1 MATTVLDTLNG
12 LVTPQLVGAASTRLG
27 ESETAVSKGLG
38 AAFPMILAAL
48 MQRLN
53 DPNLLPQLMNLLTGR
68 ANHPEVLAN
77 PRNALPGEASE
88 EITEVGGDLLSTA
101 FGPQS
106 REATS
111 ALGEYAGV
119 KTTSASSLMT
129 LGGAL
134 IAGLLG
140 ERVRRDHLSGA
151 GLASLLSGQRS
162 GIVGALP
169 GALSSVAG
177 LGALRDAGARASAA
191 VRETHRRGGF
201 GWLWVLAALLLALGL
216 WALWGNTTA
225 PIVTG
230 SATDAMHQ
238 GGQAV
243 SGAAHQA
250 GQAANDASQYVVAK
264 LGALTTRRLPTDVE
278 LSVPE
283 RGVES
288 QVIAYLGD
296 PSRPVDETLW
306 FNFDR
311 LLFETGSATLKP
323 QSQEQLQNVAAILKA
338 YPTVKVKIG
347 GYTDNTGD
355 PATNLKLSQ
364 ARATNVMNALVALGV
379 SPERVSSDGY
389 GEQYP
394 VADNS
399 TEDGRQQNRRIAIRV
414 TQK

>member
-1 MATTVLDTLNG
+1 MATTVLDSLNG
-12 LVTPQLVGAASTRLG
+12 LVTPQLVGAASMRLG
-27 ESETAVSKGLG
+27 ESENAVSKGLG

-53 DPNLLPQLMNLLTGR
+53 DPNLLPQLMSLLTGR
-68 ANHPEVLAN
+68 ADHPEVLAN

-119 KTTSASSLMT
+119 KTPSASSLMT

-134 IAGLLG
+134 IAGLLS

-191 VRETHRRGGF
+191 VRETHRRSGS
-201 GWLWVLAALLLALGL
+201 GWLWALAALLLALGL
-216 WALWGNTTA
+216 WALWGRTEA
-225 PIVTG
+225 PTVGG
-230 SATDAMHQ
+230 SATDAIN
-238 GGQAV
+238 
-243 SGAAHQA
+243 QA
-250 GQAANDASQYVVAK
+250 GQAANDAGQYVVAK
-264 LGALTTRRLPTDVE
+264 LGALTTRHLPTDIE

-311 LLFETGSATLKP
+311 LLFETGSATLRP

-379 SPERVSSDGY
+379 SPERVSADGY

-399 TEDGRQQNRRIAIRV
+399 TEDGRQQNRRIAIHV

>member
-1 MATTVLDTLNG
+1 MATTVLDSLNG
-12 LVTPQLVGAASTRLG
+12 LVTPQLVGAASMRLG
-27 ESETAVSKGLG
+27 ESENAVSKGLG

-53 DPNLLPQLMNLLTGR
+53 DPNLLSQLMNLLTGR
-68 ANHPEVLAN
+68 ADHPEVLAN

-88 EITEVGGDLLSTA
+88 EIAEVGGDLLSTA

-119 KTTSASSLMT
+119 KTPSASSLMT

-134 IAGLLG
+134 IAGLLS

-191 VRETHRRGGF
+191 VRETHRRSGF
-201 GWLWVLAALLLALGL
+201 GWLWALAALLLALGL
-216 WALWGNTTA
+216 WALWGRTEA
-225 PIVTG
+225 PTVGG
-230 SATDAMHQ
+230 SATDAM
-238 GGQAV
+238 
-243 SGAAHQA
+243 HQA
-250 GQAANDASQYVVAK
+250 GQAANDAGQYVVAK
-264 LGALTTRRLPTDVE
+264 LGALTTRRLPTDIE

-379 SPERVSSDGY
+379 TPERVSADGY

-399 TEDGRQQNRRIAIRV
+399 TEDGRQQNRRIAIHV